1 MPLIHACN
9 SNDGLKNAAKM
20 LEIEGYIPI
29 ILSDSLEGE
38 ASRRKKN
45 G

>member
-1 MPLIHACN
+1 MMA
-9 SNDGLKNAAKM
+9 LKSAARTA
-20 LEIEGYIPI
+20 EIEGYIPI

-38 ASRRKKN
+38 ASTEGKKN